1 MSAPDQIDG
10 APHPRDT
17 ATLYGQ
23 AQAEAAFL
31 SAYATGRL
39 HHAWLLGGPKGVGKA
54 TLAWQIARFLLATPP
69 IDTDGLF
76 GAPPAPASLWID
88 PQHPVARR
96 IQSGGEG
103 GLKSVVRT
111 PNPTTERLRDQI
123 VVDDIRRLGGFFQMS
138 AADGGRRVVIID
150 AADDMNTSAANAL
163 LKMLEEPP
171 ANATLLLISHQPSRL
186 LPTIRSRCRS
196 LRLLPL
202 GAADMACALEQAGAP
217 GQDAGG
223 AAAALAELSAGSVG
237 AALTLSLLDGLGL
250 YGDLMALF
258 QRLPDLDRARALK
271 LAETAA
277 QRGNEARLDL
287 LFDLLDLAL
296 TRLARCGATGA
307 PPKAEASPEEARIL
321 LRLAPDAAAGRAW
334 AQLAQ
339 DILARVRHGR
349 AVNLDP
355 AALVLDTLF
364 KIQHTAANILRP

>member
-69 IDTDGLF
+69 IDADGLF

-307 PPKAEASPEEARIL
+307 PPKAEASPDEARIL